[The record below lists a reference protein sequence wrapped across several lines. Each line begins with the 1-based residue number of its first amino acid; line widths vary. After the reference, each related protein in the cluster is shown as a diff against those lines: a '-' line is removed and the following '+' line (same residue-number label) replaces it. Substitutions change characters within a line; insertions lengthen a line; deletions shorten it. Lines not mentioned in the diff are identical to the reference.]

1 MAVKNRKKTT
11 TGKNTKGKFKIELNF
26 TRALSI
32 GALVIL
38 SMIWSFILGVF
49 IGRGYNPEDV
59 IPDISRIM
67 PETSQERSVP
77 RVLKPEELEFMD
89 RLRSGST
96 AQPNPSKQQVAVK
109 STPEPVVQTPPAAT
123 PPSAPVPAAE
133 TFTYTYQV
141 GSFQTI
147 QRAGE
152 LQEKL
157 MNDGFRASI
166 TDAFV
171 GAEPWYRVIVEFQS
185 SEPESRSM
193 IRKLEK
199 HGINKPLL
207 RSKRPS

>member
-1 MAVKNRKKTT
+1 MAAKNRKKTT
-11 TGKNTKGKFKIELNF
+11 ASKPKGKFKIELGF
-26 TRALSI
+26 TKALSV
-32 GALVIL
+32 GAIVIL
-38 SMIWSFILGVF
+38 AMIWSFILGVF

-67 PETSQERSVP
+67 PEISQDRPVS

-96 AQPNPSKQQVAVK
+96 AKPAPSGQQVAVK
-109 STPEPVVQTPPAAT
+109 STPDPVIQAPPAAT
-123 PPSAPVPAAE
+123 PPPTPAPALE
-133 TFTYTYQV
+133 KFTYTYQV

-152 LQEKL
+152 LQEQL

-166 TDAFV
+166 TDAFI

-185 SEPESRSM
+185 SEQESKSM

-199 HGINKPLL
+199 HGIHEPLL

>member
-1 MAVKNRKKTT
+1 MAAKNKKKTT
-11 TGKNTKGKFKIELNF
+11 ASKPKGKFKIELGF
-26 TRALSI
+26 TRAVSV

-38 SMIWSFILGVF
+38 AMIWSFILGVF

-67 PETSQERSVP
+67 PETNQEKSVS

-89 RLRSGST
+89 RLKSGST
-96 AQPNPSKQQVAVK
+96 AQPAPSRQQVAVK
-109 STPEPVVQTPPAAT
+109 PTPEPVIQTPPPAT
-123 PPSAPVPAAE
+123 PPPAPVPVE

-185 SEPESRSM
+185 SEQESKSM

-199 HGINKPLL
+199 HGIREPLL